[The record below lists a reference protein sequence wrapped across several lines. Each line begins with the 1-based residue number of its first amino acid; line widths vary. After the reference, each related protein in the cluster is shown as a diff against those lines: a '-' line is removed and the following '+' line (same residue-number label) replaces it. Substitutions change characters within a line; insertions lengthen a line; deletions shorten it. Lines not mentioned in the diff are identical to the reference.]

1 MKKIL
6 LLTVFVTLYAD
17 VSEIISL
24 IKNMENFT
32 PKFRHI
38 VNYNPFK
45 IQVPIQKNEQVNI
58 KNVSVIKKELKLYAI
73 FQNKVNINGKW
84 LKTGDYIEGYKVI
97 KISENEVLLTKNG
110 KIKKI
115 ALKANLIKVAK

>member
-1 MKKIL
+1 
-6 LLTVFVTLYAD
+6 

-24 IKNMENFT
+24 IKNMESFT